1 MKNSLHRITWLSTDV
16 YVLILR
22 WLGTGMVKLWM
33 TNTRTSNT
41 CVDPHQYI
49 YFFLVFCNFGLSG
62 LGLGWVLL
70 KLTPNSNLL
79 WVWYLKPKFDP
90 TVLRVG
96 SGTCG
101 SGVFPS
107 LSDGSTLRW
116 LLNYRPKKGKTYG
129 ILYWKYHLRTCL
141 SHL

>member
-1 MKNSLHRITWLSTDV
+1 MCVFSFSDDLVQAWLNSGWQTQGRVIL
-16 YVLILR
+16 VLIPI
-22 WLGTGMVKLWM
+22 
-33 TNTRTSNT
+33 NI
-41 CVDPHQYI
+41 YI
-49 YFFLVFCNFGLSG
+49 YIFIYLFLVFCNFGLSG

-70 KLTPNSNLL
+70 KLAPNSNLL

-90 TVLRVG
+90 TVLLVG

-129 ILYWKYHLRTCL
+129 ILYWKYHSRTYL